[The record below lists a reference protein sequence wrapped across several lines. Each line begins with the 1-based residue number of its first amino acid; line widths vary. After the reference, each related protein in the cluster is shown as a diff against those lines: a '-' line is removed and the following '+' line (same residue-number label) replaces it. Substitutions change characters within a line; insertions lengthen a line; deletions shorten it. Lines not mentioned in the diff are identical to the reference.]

1 MSITLVMLSHHLI
14 LCCPLLLPPSILP
27 SIRVFFNEVA
37 PCIRWPKH
45 WNFSFRSNPSR
56 EFPGLLSFRIDWVD
70 LVLLA
75 SALVQ
80 LGLWAAV
87 FWEVRIASAPSE
99 PGPMVVLIWLNRPL
113 SDLTQII
120 LEPKWTAR
128 KTTKRYLRD
137 NVTVSLPSSP
147 KVSVG

>member
-1 MSITLVMLSHHLI
+1 M
-14 LCCPLLLPPSILP
+14 
-27 SIRVFFNEVA
+27 A

-80 LGLWAAV
+80 LGLWTAV

-99 PGPMVVLIWLNRPL
+99 PGPMVVLI
-113 SDLTQII
+113 
-120 LEPKWTAR
+120 
-128 KTTKRYLRD
+128 
-137 NVTVSLPSSP
+137 
-147 KVSVG
+147 